1 MAEKIKESAQ
11 RGRQGAT
18 GPSGPQGTQ
27 GLQGPP
33 GPAMAKADVLAI
45 VADQFDDIRH
55 RLDLQLTRTAQ
66 VQDQLDRQH
75 KELAAQHNEMIAS
88 HKEMVAL
95 REQLTEVQALLKTL
109 LKVPIAP

>member
-1 MAEKIKESAQ
+1 MNRLTHEIPD
-11 RGRQGAT
+11 T
-18 GPSGPQGTQ
+18 PPTGPQGIP
-27 GLQGPP
+27 GIQGPA

-75 KELAAQHNEMIAS
+75 KEIAAQ